1 MLPSE
6 YNKFTPNRCLI
17 INSILPTV
25 ALSTSGQWV
34 GILFPLSTALYKG
47 YPLPRKILIIL

>member
-1 MLPSE
+1 MLQSE
-6 YNKFTPNRCLI
+6 FNKFTPNRCLI

>member
-1 MLPSE
+1 MLQSE

-34 GILFPLSTALYKG
+34 GILFPLSTALIKAIRSPEKY
-47 YPLPRKILIIL
+47 